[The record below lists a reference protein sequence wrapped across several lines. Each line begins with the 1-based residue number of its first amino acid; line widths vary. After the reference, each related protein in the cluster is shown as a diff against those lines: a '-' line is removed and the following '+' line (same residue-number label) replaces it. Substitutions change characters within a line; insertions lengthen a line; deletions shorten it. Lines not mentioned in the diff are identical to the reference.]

1 MKQQQLSG
9 PNEARI
15 SELGFPHIHMA
26 YVYSD
31 LNTFSACVRPEY
43 FLCLRTCWNKAVVA
57 LELTVTFFC
66 VRGERELKEGIS
78 FTGYN
83 SDRL

>member
-9 PNEARI
+9 ANKARI

-31 LNTFSACVRPEY
+31 LNTFSAGVRAGTKSIFCRCPRVDRNV
-43 FLCLRTCWNKAVVA
+43 FLC
-57 LELTVTFFC
+57 
-66 VRGERELKEGIS
+66 
-78 FTGYN
+78 
-83 SDRL
+83 